1 MRLMWKILYRFLDVF
16 TPNKKVLGIDFDLL
30 RGGWQNTLLQ
40 KVVKY

>member
-30 RGGWQNTLLQ
+30 RGGGKTPYCKKW
-40 KVVKY
+40 